1 MRVETE
7 STRELQSA
15 SLDNLALQAGFDLG
29 ISLAF
34 GVAAFL
40 VLKLWRKRHDLVA
53 PGFLM
58 AVGGGLGLSAVT
70 HLARAWWV
78 FLPHSM
84 GSAAYAMVDLLVKA
98 SIFVVA
104 VVVVYAA
111 IKALP
116 WALSLPSQ
124 VTLREDNERLAA
136 QLRER
141 EIAGEQRF
149 RLALEASP
157 NAILVVDDQSRITF
171 SNAQTEALFGY
182 TRDELSSA
190 PLEMLIPHAARGA
203 HTSHVRHFREDP
215 AQRAMGGGREVRGL
229 RKDGREFFAEIALGP
244 FRYEGRLHVIAFIAD
259 ISARKTAERRIR
271 DQSSELER
279 SNQDL
284 ETFAYAAS
292 HDLQEPLRGMMGYLQ
307 LLQRQFSADLP
318 EKGRHFI
325 DQAAESGNRMK
336 VLMDALL
343 QYSRAGRQFKPE
355 SVDVEQLVGEV
366 LADVHASVRE
376 SGAEIV
382 IESLGMAQT
391 EPQVLRQIFIN
402 LLTNALKFRGEA
414 KPHIVVGMMQEAG
427 EAVYFVRDNGI
438 GIPEEHQGRLFML
451 FQRLH
456 ARSAYPGSG
465 IGLAL
470 VAKAVRSHGG
480 RIWVESAEGRGAT
493 FYFTLSPKSGA
504 KPDAPREAASAH
516 SATPTHSATQ
526 APRSQG

>member
-1 MRVETE
+1 MSVETALAQNSLE
-7 STRELQSA
+7 SGHANLSSFIRQSTDFSYA
-15 SLDNLALQAGFDLG
+15 QAGFDLG
-29 ISLAF
+29 IALALT
-34 GVAAFL
+34 AATFL
-40 VLKLWRKRHDLVA
+40 VFKLRNKRKD
-53 PGFLM
+53 LM
-58 AVGGGLGLSAVT
+58 ALGLVIASGACLGLSAIT
-70 HLARAWWV
+70 HLARAWVILSPQWFGV
-78 FLPHSM
+78 E
-84 GSAAYAMVDLLVKA
+84 AYAAVDFWVKG
-98 SIFVVA
+98 SNFTVA
-104 VVVVYAA
+104 VMMVLAA
-111 IKALP
+111 FKALP

-124 VTLREDNERLAA
+124 ITLREDNARLAM

-171 SNAQTEALFGY
+171 ANAQTEALFGY
-182 TRDELSSA
+182 GREELASA
-190 PLEMLIPHAARGA
+190 SLEMLIPHAARRT
-203 HTSHVRHFREDP
+203 HSSHVRHFREDP
-215 AQRAMGGGREVRGL
+215 SQRAMGAGREVRGL

-259 ISARKTAERRIR
+259 ISARKTAERRIQ

-325 DQAAESGNRMK
+325 EQAAESGNRMK

-343 QYSRAGRQFKPE
+343 QYSRAGRQFSRE
-355 SVDVEQLVGEV
+355 SVDVGQVVGEV
-366 LADVHASVRE
+366 LADLHASVRE
-376 SGAEIV
+376 TGAEIEV
-382 IESLGMAQT
+382 YDLGFTLT
-391 EPQVLRQIFIN
+391 EPQVLRQIYIN

-414 KPHIVVGMMQEAG
+414 KPHIVLGKQQEGG
-427 EAVYFVRDNGI
+427 ETVFFVRDNGI
-438 GIPEEHQGRLFML
+438 GIPTEYQGRLFML

-456 ARSAYPGSG
+456 ARGSYPGSG

-480 RIWVESAEGRGAT
+480 RIWVESAEGQGAT
-493 FYFTLSPKSGA
+493 FYFTLKA
-504 KPDAPREAASAH
+504 KTGEKAEEKIETTKEPA
-516 SATPTHSATQ
+516 
-526 APRSQG
+526 

>member
-1 MRVETE
+1 MSVETE
-7 STRELQSA
+7 SLRELSHSA
-15 SLDNLALQAGFDLG
+15 TANLASVVRHSADFSFSQAAFDVG
-29 ISLAF
+29 IALAF
-34 GVAAFL
+34 GAAAFL
-40 VLKLWRKRHDLVA
+40 VFKLRHKRKDLMV
-53 PGFLM
+53 PGLVL
-58 AVGGGLGLSAVT
+58 ASGACLGFSALT
-70 HLARAWWV
+70 HLARAWAVLWPSS
-78 FLPHSM
+78 FGIES
-84 GSAAYAMVDLLVKA
+84 YAIVDLWVKG
-98 SIFVVA
+98 SNFIVA
-104 VVVVYAA
+104 VVLVSAA
-111 IKALP
+111 FKALP
-116 WALSLPSQ
+116 WALTLPSQ
-124 VTLREDNERLAA
+124 ITLREDNARLAL

-182 TRDELSSA
+182 SREELSSA
-190 PLEMLIPHAARGA
+190 SLEMLIPHAARRT
-203 HTSHVRHFREDP
+203 HSSHVRHFREDP

-259 ISARKTAERRIR
+259 ISARKTAERRIQ
-271 DQSSELER
+271 DQSNELER

-325 DQAAESGNRMK
+325 EQAAESGNRMK

-343 QYSRAGRQFKPE
+343 QYSRAGRQFTRE
-355 SVDVEQLVGEV
+355 SVDVGQLVGEV
-366 LADVHASVRE
+366 LADLHASVRE
-376 SGAEIV
+376 AGAEI
-382 IESLGMAQT
+382 EKHDLGFALT
-391 EPQVLRQIFIN
+391 EPQVLRQIYIN
-402 LLTNALKFRGEA
+402 LLTNALKFRGET
-414 KPHIVVGMMQEAG
+414 KPHIVLGKLQEAG
-427 EAVYFVRDNGI
+427 ETVFYVRDNGI
-438 GIPEEHQGRLFML
+438 GIPTEYQGRLFML

-456 ARSAYPGSG
+456 ARGSYPGSG

-480 RIWVESAEGRGAT
+480 RIWVESAADQGAT
-493 FYFTLSPKSGA
+493 FYFTLKA
-504 KPDAPREAASAH
+504 KTGEKAEEKIEPSKEPA
-516 SATPTHSATQ
+516 
-526 APRSQG
+526 